1 VDEIIGIISVD
12 FNVANQLL
20 ITHFC
25 SCEMLEQ
32 VGIQWGSNAAL
43 YRFKEIL

>member
-1 VDEIIGIISVD
+1 VDEIIEIISVD
-12 FNVANQLL
+12 LNVANQLL
-20 ITHFC
+20 TTHFR

-43 YRFKEIL
+43 YGFQGSL